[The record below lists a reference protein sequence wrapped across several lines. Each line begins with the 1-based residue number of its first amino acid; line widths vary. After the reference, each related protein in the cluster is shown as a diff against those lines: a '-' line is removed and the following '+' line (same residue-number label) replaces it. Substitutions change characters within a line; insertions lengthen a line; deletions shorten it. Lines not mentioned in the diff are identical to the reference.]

1 VSAVTAGRWPFIG
14 NQIGFHRHP
23 VSLQTGQIVMRNK
36 DLSWAAA
43 AKKDSFFRNFGPEN
57 PKNIVINDQ
66 L

>member
-1 VSAVTAGRWPFIG
+1 LASTDTLFLYK
-14 NQIGFHRHP
+14 P
-23 VSLQTGQIVMRNK
+23 VVMRNK

-57 PKNIVINDQ
+57 PKNIVINNQ